1 MIKPVGTFLVQVE
14 KDYIGFS
21 SAHFITYEGH
31 QCETLH
37 GHNYRARIALEGP
50 VDENFYVMD
59 FVRIKRMMKRICDE
73 LDHRVMLPLQ
83 NPLIE
88 LEQSE
93 ESITACYK
101 HRRFVFPHDDVVLV
115 PIPNTT
121 AEMLAQHICG
131 RALEELH
138 NLGVERLSWIE
149 IEVEESPGQSAVYRE
164 VLPG

>member
-1 MIKPVGTFLVQVE
+1 MKEPAGTFLVQVE

-21 SAHFITYEGH
+21 SGHFITYDGH

-37 GHNYRARIALEGP
+37 GHNYRARITLEGSL
-50 VDENFYVMD
+50 DENFYVVD
-59 FVRIKRMMKRICDE
+59 FVRIKRMMKKICDE
-73 LDHRVMLPLQ
+73 LDHRVMLPLH

-88 LEQSE
+88 LEQRE
-93 ESITACYK
+93 DSISVRYK
-101 HRRFVFPHDDVVLV
+101 HRRFLFPREDIVLL

-138 NLGVERLSWIE
+138 ALGVSHLSWIE
-149 IEVEESPGQSAVYRE
+149 IEVEESAGQSAAYRE
-164 VLPG
+164 VLPV